1 MKALPAI
8 VALLGAAAA
17 PAAAASVPYDVNGI
31 TLGASEREVK
41 QAFPSAYCQP
51 LEWKSVAAER
61 RCDDS
66 RISFGGAPARVTFY
80 LKHGTVQAFDVGFD
94 PRDRE
99 RIVAFLKSQ
108 YGSPASE
115 RTETITRPG
124 KEERKLYKAAWR
136 NGDVTAQVAVRLGT
150 RYGRLEVSRGDFAQ
164 KIYEMK

>member
-1 MKALPAI
+1 MRALLAI

-17 PAAAASVPYDVNGI
+17 TAAAASAPYDVNGI

-41 QAFPSAYCQP
+41 EAFPSAYCQP
-51 LEWKSVAAER
+51 LEWKSAAAER

-94 PRDRE
+94 PREQE
-99 RIVAFLKSQ
+99 RVVAYLKAQ
-108 YGSPASE
+108 YGKPSSE
-115 RTETITRPG
+115 RTDTISLRG
-124 KEERKLYKAAWR
+124 KEDRKIYKAAWR
-136 NGDVTAQVAVRLGT
+136 KGDVTAQVTVRLGT

-164 KIYEMK
+164 KIYEVK

>member
-51 LEWKSVAAER
+51 LEWKSAAAER

-66 RISFGGAPARVTFY
+66 RISLGGAPARVTFY
-80 LKHGTVQAFDVGFD
+80 LKHDRVQAFDVGFD

-99 RIVAFLKSQ
+99 RVVAFLKTQ
-108 YGSPASE
+108 YGAPASE
-115 RTETITRPG
+115 RTDTITRQG
-124 KEERKLYKAAWR
+124 KEERKIYKAAWR
-136 NGDVTAQVAVRLGT
+136 DGDVSAQVTVRVGT
-150 RYGRLEVSRGDFAQ
+150 RYARLEVARGDFAR
-164 KIYEMK
+164 KIYDVK